1 MAKHYSEFF
10 KRNHKEFVE
19 KGVFD
24 GYVGKDARLHVDPL
38 LLKQCKTPEFIGA
51 YDKLLNHFKQLLH
64 LVPVADKPITPL
76 RRKTIVEHLSF
87 PEFYFIGLGFGED
100 SKAGKGITGRKAELL
115 AETAIEI
122 VQDGIEDPEIFLL
135 VNLFQEKIGA
145 DGISDIMIWTLR
157 EEFIN
162 YTQRV
167 AQEFGFKTTKF
178 NNQYDLPF
186 FFSPYKGKMKKT
198 PFIFVP
204 TEIIRNLPMAE
215 FCDGHFYN
223 DYNNEIR
230 RRISKDIGLAMRDMH
245 DKKLLK
251 QKLLS
256 HPNVMIKMATIYR
269 ELKGQP
275 YDFEL
280 DNQFIYATA
289 VINELIGQEPMPLAA
304 KEDSLEA
311 VLYIARQI
319 SLQFKKMV
327 EENRMSELLYY
338 KGTFKDERAVQ
349 RLFLMMADGYCK
361 ISGID
366 ISPETD
372 NGIGPVDFKFSSG
385 YHSKVLLEMKLA
397 RSSQLMHGIE
407 VQLPHYLKAESTSKG
422 IFMIII
428 ANDHD
433 EELVKTFWK
442 KIELQGIPDALKEN
456 IIVIDARKRNS
467 ASKL

>member
-10 KRNHKEFVE
+10 KRSHKEFVE

-38 LLKQCKTPEFIGA
+38 LLKQSRTPEFVGA
-51 YDKLLNHFKQLLH
+51 YNKLLNHFKRLLH
-64 LVPVADKPITPL
+64 LVPVGDKPITPL
-76 RRKTIVEHLSF
+76 RQKAIIEHLSF
-87 PEFYFIGLGFGED
+87 PEFYFIGLGFGEN

-115 AETAIEI
+115 AGTAIEI
-122 VQDGIEDPEIFLL
+122 IQDGIEDPEIFLL

-167 AQEFGFKTTKF
+167 AREFGFKTTKF
-178 NNQYDLPF
+178 DNKYDLPYF
-186 FFSPYKGKMKKT
+186 YSPHKAGMKAT

-204 TEIIRNLPMAE
+204 TEIIRDLPMAE
-215 FCDGHFYN
+215 FRDGHFYS

-230 RRISKDIGLAMRDMH
+230 RRISKDIGLAWRDMQ

-256 HPNVMIKMATIYR
+256 HPNVMIKMANIYR

-304 KEDSLEA
+304 KENSQEA
-311 VLYIARQI
+311 VLFIARQVC
-319 SLQFKKMV
+319 LQFKKMV
-327 EENRMSELLYY
+327 EDNRMSELLYY
-338 KGTFKDERAVQ
+338 KDTFKDENAVQ

-407 VQLPHYLKAESTSKG
+407 VQLPYYLKAESTSKG
-422 IFMIII
+422 IYMIII

-433 EELVKTFWK
+433 EELVKLFRK
-442 KIELQGIPDALKEN
+442 KIELQSISDVLIEN

-467 ASKL
+467 ASRL